1 MVGVMKKTIKWFGFT
16 LIILLILPYFIPKD
30 FKNEIPEKPFD
41 NSRFFTVNDISIH
54 TQIYPNTSEYKGKV
68 ILIHGLGASTSSFRN
83 NAPYLSE
90 NGFYVVSI
98 DLPAFGYSSK
108 ERGIDHSQINR
119 AQLIWQVL
127 NQIDKEMNND
137 DPWHLVGH
145 SMGGSTILAMAEQ
158 NPNQTKTLN
167 LIAGAVLSDNNQNW
181 LINTP
186 LAEWLKI
193 ALRYYFINDKQIES
207 LLESAA
213 SKEVSQEDIQR
224 YIEPLKVK
232 GTINALIDFVRTSDN
247 FLISDFTQKQ
257 IPINLYWGKKDTWV
271 SVDSIDEIMKVVN
284 INSIELFDEGHLVH
298 ETSPEFNEIL
308 IKHLISP

>member
-41 NSRFFTVNDISIH
+41 NSRFFTLNDISLH
-54 TQIYPNTSEYKGKV
+54 TQIYPNMSEYKGKV
-68 ILIHGLGASTSSFRN
+68 ILIHGLGASTSSFKN

-119 AQLIWQVL
+119 AQLIWQIL
-127 NQIDKEMNND
+127 SQIDKEMNND

-213 SKEVSQEDIQR
+213 SKKVSQEDIQR

-257 IPINLYWGKKDTWV
+257 IPINLYWGKKDAWV
-271 SVDSIDEIMKVVN
+271 SVDSIDEIKKVVSV
-284 INSIELFDEGHLVH
+284 NSIELFDEGHLVH
-298 ETSPEFNEIL
+298 ETSSEFNEIL
-308 IKHLISP
+308 IKHLINP